1 MSSCA
6 NFQEVV
12 YNAETDMTE
21 INNLTDQNGFVISI
35 LKYSIMIVS
44 LHLEKTLAIVSKIRT
59 IQVELNTANE
69 LRIFRVTIA
78 ADLKWSTYASNLRA
92 LVNKMVSFLN
102 LFGCT
107 LNVTICLKILIA
119 FVTPTFTYGL
129 LVCMHVEKT
138 NCTSIMDLV
147 T

>member
-1 MSSCA
+1 
-6 NFQEVV
+6 
-12 YNAETDMTE
+12 MTE

-107 LNVTICLKILIA
+107 LNVTICLKIFNSLCYTDVHLRSPSLYARWKNQLYKYNGSGNVTMRCPTTLI
-119 FVTPTFTYGL
+119 
-129 LVCMHVEKT
+129 
-138 NCTSIMDLV
+138 
-147 T
+147 